1 MKQQVVLGEQLIN
14 SQVAANEKVALRR
27 KPPRQKRL
35 KPESHQPAKLQQ
47 HDKVPRVLISD

>member
-14 SQVAANEKVALRR
+14 SQVAANGKVALGR
-27 KPPRQKRL
+27 KPPRPKRL

-47 HDKVPRVLISD
+47 HDKVPRVLICD

>member
-1 MKQQVVLGEQLIN
+1 MKQQVVLGKQLIN
-14 SQVAANEKVALRR
+14 SKVAANEKVALRR